1 MKQTMMAYMVAT
13 IVSFAVIGGLI
24 MQPISSMAQGQ
35 QIQQENQGEGQ
46 QENQAQGEVI
56 QEGQQDNQAQRGD
69 QQDTRT
75 PTTTAACGQVVEGLV
90 ELNSNL
96 NCSGDG
102 LIVGGDSTT
111 IRLNG
116 HTIMGP
122 GPDSSK
128 VGVSVGNQDGVRI
141 EGPGTIEQFQAGILA
156 SGAEGTMIS
165 EMILEDNQIA
175 IFSTGTEG
183 LQAMQNIITRNSIG
197 VASHSSNGLELSEN
211 LLTGNV
217 LAGITFVATGESLVS
232 TNNVIESENGIFVD
246 PQSSDNTIESN
257 NVLRNKVDLNNA
269 NGLATN
275 VNQNG
280 YSDNNCQISN
290 PSGLC
295 IGR

>member
-13 IVSFAVIGGLI
+13 IVSFAVVGGLI

-35 QIQQENQGEGQ
+35 QGQ
-46 QENQAQGEVI
+46 Q
-56 QEGQQDNQAQRGD
+56 GQQASINNEQVQQGQEDNQAQRGD
-69 QQDTRT
+69 QRDTRT

-102 LIVGGDSTT
+102 LIVGADDTT

-197 VASHSSNGLELSEN
+197 IASHSSNGLELREN

-246 PQSSDNTIESN
+246 PQSSDNRIESN

>member
-24 MQPISSMAQGQ
+24 MAPISSMAQGQ
-35 QIQQENQGEGQ
+35 QIQQNSG
-46 QENQAQGEVI
+46 NQAQD
-56 QEGQQDNQAQRGD
+56 QGQQDNQAQSRD

-102 LIVGGDSTT
+102 LIVGGDDTT

-197 VASHSSNGLELSEN
+197 MASHSSNGLELREN

-246 PQSSDNTIESN
+246 PQSSDNRIESN

>member
-35 QIQQENQGEGQ
+35 QQQEQD
-46 QENQAQGEVI
+46 NQAQG
-56 QEGQQDNQAQRGD
+56 QGQAQGQQQDNQAQMQD
-69 QQDTRT
+69 QLDTTT
-75 PTTTAACGQVVEGLV
+75 PSTTAACGQVVEGLV

-102 LIVGGDSTT
+102 LIVGGDDTT

-156 SGAEGTMIS
+156 SGAEGTMIT
-165 EMILEDNQIA
+165 ELILEDNQIA

-183 LQAMQNIITRNSIG
+183 LQAMQNIVTRNSIG
-197 VASHSSNGLELSEN
+197 VASHSSNGLELREN

-246 PQSSDNTIESN
+246 PQSSDNNIESN

-280 YSDNNCQISN
+280 FSDNNCQISN

>member
-35 QIQQENQGEGQ
+35 QIQQNSG
-46 QENQAQGEVI
+46 NQAQD
-56 QEGQQDNQAQRGD
+56 QGQQDNQAQRGD

-102 LIVGGDSTT
+102 LIVGGDDTT

-197 VASHSSNGLELSEN
+197 MASHSSNGLELREN

-246 PQSSDNTIESN
+246 PQSSDNRIESN

>member
-35 QIQQENQGEGQ
+35 QAQQEEDVDVNQVQTQNQGQ
-46 QENQAQGEVI
+46 
-56 QEGQQDNQAQRGD
+56 GQQDNQAQGRD

-102 LIVGGDSTT
+102 LIVGGDDTT

-197 VASHSSNGLELSEN
+197 VASHSSNGLELTEN

-246 PQSSDNTIESN
+246 PQSSDNRIESN

>member
-24 MQPISSMAQGQ
+24 MAPISSMAQGQ
-35 QIQQENQGEGQ
+35 QIQQNSG
-46 QENQAQGEVI
+46 NQAQD
-56 QEGQQDNQAQRGD
+56 QGQQDNQAQRGD

-102 LIVGGDSTT
+102 LIVGGDDTT

-197 VASHSSNGLELSEN
+197 MASHSSNGLELREN

-246 PQSSDNTIESN
+246 PQSSDNRIESN

>member
-35 QIQQENQGEGQ
+35 QGQ
-46 QENQAQGEVI
+46 QGQQQSINQEQT
-56 QEGQQDNQAQRGD
+56 QQGQQDNQAQRGD
-69 QQDTRT
+69 QRDTRT
-75 PTTTAACGQVVEGLV
+75 PTTTAACGQVLEGLV

-102 LIVGGDSTT
+102 LIVGGDDTT

-128 VGVSVGNQDGVRI
+128 VGISIGNQDGVRI

-156 SGAEGTMIS
+156 SGAEGTVIS
-165 EMILEDNQIA
+165 EMTLEDNQIA
-175 IFSTGTEG
+175 VFSTGTEG
-183 LQAMQNIITRNSIG
+183 LQAMQNNLAENSIG
-197 VASHSSNGLELSEN
+197 MASHSSNGLELTEN
-211 LLTGNV
+211 LMTGNV
-217 LAGITFVATGESLVS
+217 LTGISLVTTDDS
-232 TNNVIESENGIFVD
+232 LISKNDIRESENGIFVD
-246 PQSSDNTIESN
+246 PESNDNRIESN
-257 NVLRNKVDLNNA
+257 KAQRNKVDLNNA

-280 YSDNNCQISN
+280 YSDNKCKISN

-295 IGR
+295 TS

>member
-35 QIQQENQGEGQ
+35 QIQQNSG
-46 QENQAQGEVI
+46 NQAQD
-56 QEGQQDNQAQRGD
+56 QGQQDNQAQSRD

-102 LIVGGDSTT
+102 LIVGGDDTT

-141 EGPGTIEQFQAGILA
+141 EGPGTIEQFQAGVLA

-165 EMILEDNQIA
+165 EMILENNQIA

-197 VASHSSNGLELSEN
+197 MASHSSNGLELREN

-246 PQSSDNTIESN
+246 PQSSDNRIESN

-280 YSDNNCQISN
+280 FSDNNCQISN

>member
-24 MQPISSMAQGQ
+24 MAPISSMAQGQ
-35 QIQQENQGEGQ
+35 QIQQNSG
-46 QENQAQGEVI
+46 NQAQD
-56 QEGQQDNQAQRGD
+56 QGQQDNQAQRGD

-102 LIVGGDSTT
+102 LIVGGDDTT

-197 VASHSSNGLELSEN
+197 VASHSSNGLELREN

-232 TNNVIESENGIFVD
+232 TNNVIESENGIFID
-246 PQSSDNTIESN
+246 PQSSDNRIESN
-257 NVLRNKVDLNNA
+257 NVLRNKVDMNNA

>member
-35 QIQQENQGEGQ
+35 QAQQEEDVDVNQVQTQDQGQ
-46 QENQAQGEVI
+46 
-56 QEGQQDNQAQRGD
+56 GQQDNQAQRGD

-102 LIVGGDSTT
+102 LIVGGDDTT

-197 VASHSSNGLELSEN
+197 MASHSSNGLELREN

-246 PQSSDNTIESN
+246 PQSSDNRIESN

>member
-35 QIQQENQGEGQ
+35 QGQ
-46 QENQAQGEVI
+46 QGQQQTSINQEQG
-56 QEGQQDNQAQRGD
+56 QQGQQDNQAQRGD
-69 QQDTRT
+69 QRDTRT

-102 LIVGGDSTT
+102 LIVGSDDTT

-156 SGAEGTMIS
+156 SGAEGTVITS
-165 EMILEDNQIA
+165 MILENNQIA

-197 VASHSSNGLELSEN
+197 MASHSSNGLELREN

-232 TNNVIESENGIFVD
+232 TNNVIESENGIFND
-246 PQSSDNTIESN
+246 PQSSDNRIESN
-257 NVLRNKVDLNNA
+257 NVLRNKVDMNNA

>member
-13 IVSFAVIGGLI
+13 IVSFAVVGGLI

-35 QIQQENQGEGQ
+35 QEEEEEANQSQVQQQENQGQGQ
-46 QENQAQGEVI
+46 EQENQVQG
-56 QEGQQDNQAQRGD
+56 QDQR
-69 QQDTRT
+69 DTRT

-102 LIVGGDSTT
+102 LIVGADDTT

-156 SGAEGTMIS
+156 SGAKGTSIS
-165 EMILEDNQIA
+165 LVTLRENQIA
-175 IFSTGTEG
+175 VFSNGMED
-183 LQAMQNIITRNSIG
+183 LQAMQNKMTQNSIG
-197 VASHSSNGLELSEN
+197 LASHSSSGLGLTKN
-211 LLTGNV
+211 VITGNQ
-217 LAGITFVATGESLVS
+217 LAGITLVATDDSIISNNDVKESQ
-232 TNNVIESENGIFVD
+232 NGIYVD
-246 PQSSDNTIESN
+246 SGSNGNKIESN
-257 NVLRNKVDLNNA
+257 DVLENELDLNNA
-269 NGLATN
+269 NGLGIN
-275 VNQNG
+275 VNSNSF
-280 YSDNNCQISN
+280 SDNNCETSN

-295 IGR
+295 TTT

>member
-35 QIQQENQGEGQ
+35 QGQ
-46 QENQAQGEVI
+46 QGQQQTSINQEQG
-56 QEGQQDNQAQRGD
+56 QQGQQDNQAQRGD
-69 QQDTRT
+69 QRDTRT

-102 LIVGGDSTT
+102 LIVGGDDTT

-156 SGAEGTMIS
+156 SGVEGTVIT
-165 EMILEDNQIA
+165 EMILEDNQVA

-183 LQAMQNIITRNSIG
+183 LQAMQNNLAENSIG
-197 VASHSSNGLELSEN
+197 VGSHSSNRLELSEN
-211 LLTGNV
+211 LITANVLTG
-217 LAGITFVATGESLVS
+217 ISLVTTDNS
-232 TNNVIESENGIFVD
+232 LISKNDIRESENGIFVD
-246 PQSSDNTIESN
+246 PESNDNRIESN
-257 NVLRNKVDLNNA
+257 KAQRNKVDLNNA

-280 YSDNNCQISN
+280 FSDNKCKISN

-295 IGR
+295 TS

>member
-35 QIQQENQGEGQ
+35 QAQQEEDVDVNQVQTQDQGQ
-46 QENQAQGEVI
+46 GR
-56 QEGQQDNQAQRGD
+56 QDSQAQRGD

-102 LIVGGDSTT
+102 LIVGGDDTT

-197 VASHSSNGLELSEN
+197 MASHSSNGLELREN

-246 PQSSDNTIESN
+246 PQSSDNRIESN

>member
-24 MQPISSMAQGQ
+24 MQPISSMAQVQ
-35 QIQQENQGEGQ
+35 QQQ
-46 QENQAQGEVI
+46 
-56 QEGQQDNQAQRGD
+56 QQDNQAQGQGQQQQQDNQAQMQD
-69 QQDTRT
+69 QLDTRT
-75 PTTTAACGQVVEGLV
+75 PSTTAACGQVVEGLV

-102 LIVGGDSTT
+102 LIVGGDDTT

-141 EGPGTIEQFQAGILA
+141 EGPGTIEQFQEGILA
-156 SGAEGTMIS
+156 SGAEGTVIN
-165 EMILEDNQIA
+165 EMNLRDNQIA
-175 IFSTGTEG
+175 VFSTGTEG
-183 LQAMQNIITRNSIG
+183 LQAMQNELTENSIG
-197 VASHSSNGLELSEN
+197 VGSHSSNGLELTEN
-211 LLTGNV
+211 LMTGNV
-217 LAGITFVATGESLVS
+217 LTGISFMTTDGSLISKNDVRAS
-232 TNNVIESENGIFVD
+232 HNGIYVD
-246 PQSSDNTIESN
+246 SESNNNRIESN
-257 NVLRNKVDLNNA
+257 DVLENELDLNNA

-275 VNQNG
+275 VNSNSF
-280 YSDNNCQISN
+280 SDNKCETSN

-295 IGR
+295 TG

>member
-35 QIQQENQGEGQ
+35 QGQ
-46 QENQAQGEVI
+46 QEQQSSINQEQT
-56 QEGQQDNQAQRGD
+56 QQWQQDNQAQGED
-69 QQDTRT
+69 QRDTRT

-141 EGPGTIEQFQAGILA
+141 EGPGTIEQFQAGVLA
-156 SGAEGTMIS
+156 SGAEGTVITS
-165 EMILEDNQIA
+165 MILENNQIA

-197 VASHSSNGLELSEN
+197 MASHSSNGLELREN

-232 TNNVIESENGIFVD
+232 TNNVIESENGIFID
-246 PQSSDNTIESN
+246 PQSSDNRIESN
-257 NVLRNKVDLNNA
+257 NVLRNKVDMNNA

>member
-35 QIQQENQGEGQ
+35 QIQQNSG
-46 QENQAQGEVI
+46 NQAQD
-56 QEGQQDNQAQRGD
+56 QGQQDNQAQRGD

-102 LIVGGDSTT
+102 LIVGGDDTT

-156 SGAEGTMIS
+156 SGAEGTVIS

-197 VASHSSNGLELSEN
+197 MASHSSNALELREN

-246 PQSSDNTIESN
+246 PQSSDNRIESN

>member
-35 QIQQENQGEGQ
+35 QAQQAEEDVNQVQTQDQGQ
-46 QENQAQGEVI
+46 
-56 QEGQQDNQAQRGD
+56 GQQDNQAQSRD

-102 LIVGGDSTT
+102 LIVGGDDTT

-156 SGAEGTMIS
+156 SGAKGTSIS
-165 EMILEDNQIA
+165 SVTLRENQIA
-175 IFSTGTEG
+175 VFSNGMED
-183 LQAMQNIITRNSIG
+183 LQAMQNKMTQNSIG
-197 VASHSSNGLELSEN
+197 LASHSSSGLGLTKN
-211 LLTGNV
+211 VITGNQ
-217 LAGITFVATGESLVS
+217 LAGITLVATDDSIISNNDVKESQ
-232 TNNVIESENGIFVD
+232 NGIYVD
-246 PQSSDNTIESN
+246 SGSNGNKIESN
-257 NVLRNKVDLNNA
+257 DVLENELDLNNA
-269 NGLATN
+269 NGLAIN
-275 VNQNG
+275 VNSNSF
-280 YSDNNCQISN
+280 SDNNCETSN

-295 IGR
+295 TTT

>member
-35 QIQQENQGEGQ
+35 QIQQDSGNQAQDQGQ
-46 QENQAQGEVI
+46 QDSGNQAQG
-56 QEGQQDNQAQRGD
+56 GD

-102 LIVGGDSTT
+102 LIVGGDDTT

-197 VASHSSNGLELSEN
+197 MASHSSNGLELREN

-246 PQSSDNTIESN
+246 PQSSDNRIESN

>member
-35 QIQQENQGEGQ
+35 QAQQQEEDVDVNQVQTQDQGQ
-46 QENQAQGEVI
+46 
-56 QEGQQDNQAQRGD
+56 GQQDNQAQTRD

-102 LIVGGDSTT
+102 LIVGGDDTT

-141 EGPGTIEQFQAGILA
+141 QGPGTIEQFQAGILA
-156 SGAEGTMIS
+156 SGAEGTAIS

-197 VASHSSNGLELSEN
+197 MASHSSNALELREN

-246 PQSSDNTIESN
+246 PQSSDNNIESN

-280 YSDNNCQISN
+280 FSDNNCQISN